1 MVPFSPVNAGQ
12 QNVKLRPIILQ
23 PTAEFPSLL
32 IAVIHVSWDSK
43 FQIRPPNQML
53 LFLFQVDSLEE

>member
-12 QNVKLRPIILQ
+12 QNVKLRPIHN
-23 PTAEFPSLL
+23 AEFPSLL
-32 IAVIHVSWDSK
+32 VAVIHVSWDSK

-53 LFLFQVDSLEE
+53 LFLFQVDSLQE